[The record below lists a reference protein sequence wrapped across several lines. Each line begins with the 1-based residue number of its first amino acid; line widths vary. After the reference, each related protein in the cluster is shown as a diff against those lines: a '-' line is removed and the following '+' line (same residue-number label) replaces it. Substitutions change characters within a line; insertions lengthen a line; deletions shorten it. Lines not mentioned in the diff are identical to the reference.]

1 MRTSRK
7 IGIGA
12 AAAITAAALALGGTA
27 AYAHDNGKGPRGE
40 GPRGGALTSLVTDG
54 TVTQSQADAV
64 KEALHSSRD
73 DHRAAARGERHAAR
87 EAARAAALAGLVAD
101 GTLTQ
106 AQADAIATAIESHHE
121 SREGRGARH
130 GLRR

>member
-1 MRTSRK
+1 MGTARR
-7 IGIGA
+7 IGMGA

-54 TVTQSQADAV
+54 TLTQAQVDAV
-64 KEALHSSRD
+64 KEALHANRD
-73 DHRAAARGERHAAR
+73 EHRVAARGERHAAR